1 MRLVCR
7 KCRLGTLT
15 CTLNKFPPQGGFLV
29 GHELMATSSGWP
41 RSGTLAGHEKLSGK
55 NLIHLACALATRSR
69 PSADVLDIYH
79 KQWDNTLM
87 KDKLTWY
94 CAKRGCHL
102 EVSENYSGYCDTHA
116 KERETELYNFYR
128 NSLNIEHFRAIEM
141 ASLAIK
147 K

>member
-1 MRLVCR
+1 
-7 KCRLGTLT
+7 
-15 CTLNKFPPQGGFLV
+15 
-29 GHELMATSSGWP
+29 MATSSGWP
-41 RSGTLAGHEKLSGK
+41 RSGSPVGHGKLSGK
-55 NLIHLACALATRSR
+55 NLIHPARSLAARSR
-69 PSADVLDIYH
+69 PSADVLDIYN

-116 KERETELYNFYR
+116 KERETELYNFYC